1 MNVSW
6 KGLSLNADFAWVLGK
21 YMVNNDYYFAVNPYN
36 FAGYN
41 QSQDVL
47 AEWQESGDITNI
59 PRFGS
64 IMQFDTHLLEN
75 ASFLRMKNITLAY
88 TFPKS
93 LLKKTKVINGVKI
106 MATGRNLFTLTDYK
120 GADPEID
127 TNLTYGAYPN
137 TKQFSIG
144 AEITF

>member
-1 MNVSW
+1 
-6 KGLSLNADFAWVLGK
+6 
-21 YMVNNDYYFAVNPYN
+21 MVNNDYYFAVNPYN

-41 QSQDVL
+41 QSEDVL
-47 AEWQESGDITNI
+47 REWKEPGDITDI

-75 ASFLRMKNITLAY
+75 ASFLRLKNITLAY
-88 TFPKS
+88 SFPKS
-93 LLKKTKVINGVKI
+93 LLKHTKVINGFKI
-106 MATGRNLFTLTDYK
+106 MATGRNLFTVTDYK
-120 GADPEID
+120 GADPEINS
-127 TNLTYGAYPN
+127 NLTYGAYPN